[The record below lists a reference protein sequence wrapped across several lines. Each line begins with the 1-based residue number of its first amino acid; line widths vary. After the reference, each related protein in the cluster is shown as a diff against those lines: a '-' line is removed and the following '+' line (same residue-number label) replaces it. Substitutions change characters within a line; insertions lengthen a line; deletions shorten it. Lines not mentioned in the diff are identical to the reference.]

1 MKNYLICYYILQQ
14 CMFETLEDD
23 LTILL
28 SKMSPE
34 LTDDGRPADEKIYKR
49 WKNTIDADTMSIDEI
64 TKAIA
69 HRLELTAYDFKKTI
83 KLLKSGD
90 MEYYLYQAKER
101 AEEFLSEYEITEE

>member
-34 LTDDGRPADEKIYKR
+34 STEDGTPADEKTYKR
-49 WKNTIDADTMSIDEI
+49 WKNTINVDTMNLDEI
-64 TKAIA
+64 RKAIS
-69 HRLELTAYDFKKTI
+69 HRLELTAYDCSKTI
-83 KLLKSGD
+83 ELLKTGD
-90 MEYYLYQAKER
+90 IDYYLYQAKER
-101 AEEFLSEYEITEE
+101 AEEFLQDYAQEE